1 MSFRAEG
8 LLRKAI
14 LLEEENADLRLV
26 YITTKTDLMSMHK
39 RSVIEEI
46 VLESGLKTSLDPPLI
61 IEKFNERKRTNI
73 NFRVIGLYIT
83 TLLVCVGIVSKI
95 IQIQHFNKEINTSSQ
110 PRYEIVKAQE
120 VIF

>member
-1 MSFRAEG
+1 MSIKKERNSGFLSILRGDFIAHKNNRRYLPFILMLVVFILFNISMSFRAEG

-26 YITTKTDLMSMHK
+26 YITTKTDLMSMYK

-61 IEKFNERKRTNI
+61 IEKFNEKKKN
-73 NFRVIGLYIT
+73 
-83 TLLVCVGIVSKI
+83 
-95 IQIQHFNKEINTSSQ
+95 
-110 PRYEIVKAQE
+110 
-120 VIF
+120 